1 MLQRKQCLCFYLG
14 NGRSHEGFVLPSWDL
29 LPHPA
34 CHMLERLDTLETP
47 HRDRTI
53 LLPSKLKVW
62 YDETSF
68 TTVSNVKMQFSS
80 ISATSSS
87 VAARSLVLTCAHK
100 GRNGWLMLI

>member
-1 MLQRKQCLCFYLG
+1 
-14 NGRSHEGFVLPSWDL
+14 
-29 LPHPA
+29 
-34 CHMLERLDTLETP
+34 MLERLDTLETP

-62 YDETSF
+62 YETSF
-68 TTVSNVKMQFSS
+68 TTVSNVKMQISS